1 MAMNSPFKICVAL
14 LIFAGFALAQDS
26 PGMKSPSV
34 TIAAPP
40 TITITRGKS
49 ASVPLQFRVGNGFHI
64 NSNSPKSEF
73 LIATVLKIDASTD
86 FLVGKLSYPAG
97 EDMSF
102 PFSPDEKLNVYTGDF
117 KIDVRVRPLKSVQA
131 GKYVFRGSL
140 RYQACDNAA
149 CYPPKQLPVSFEV
162 KVVKGAP
169 TTVRK
174 NPAQSP
180 HAHR

>member
-1 MAMNSPFKICVAL
+1 MNKIFMTAAL
-14 LIFAGFALAQDS
+14 VLVLAGLSVTQDS
-26 PGMKSPSV
+26 PGMKAPSV
-34 TIAAPP
+34 TLAPPP

-49 ASVPLQFRVGNGFHI
+49 ATVPLEFRVGNGFHI
-64 NSNSPKSEF
+64 NSNTPKSEF
-73 LIATVLKIDASTD
+73 LIPTALKMNASTD
-86 FLVGKLSYPAG
+86 FMVGKVNYPAG
-97 EDMSF
+97 EDLSF

-117 KIDVRVRPLKSVQA
+117 KVDVLVRPLKSVQA

-140 RYQACDNAA
+140 KYQACDNSA

-162 KVVKGAP
+162 KVVKGPPASAG
-169 TTVRK
+169 K